1 MSEIS
6 FEWYYL
12 ICIIG
17 WWPNF
22 KIFNNNKNLTNR
34 SIFSSIAYDSP
45 SAKSPSRMAGTLWRG
60 KRSMNSGFFCS
71 TGCLTLEQKKMYRI
85 INISEIGPT
94 YAFSFHCRIFLVKVC
109 TRPPHSVLFRVRVC
123 LFPPF
128 ESTPPPYLWTP
139 LLRLFAG
146 FSCLGD
152 PPKSGTLLKTWR
164 NFRNLNPVFDQICH
178 DFQIK

>member
-17 WWPNF
+17 WWPNL
-22 KIFNNNKNLTNR
+22 KIFNNKKNLTNR

-45 SAKSPSRMAGTLWRG
+45 SAKSPSKMVGTWRRG

-71 TGCLTLEQKKMYRI
+71 SVCLTLEQEKIYRT

-109 TRPPHSVLFRVRVC
+109 KRKQILVC
-123 LFPPF
+123 LK
-128 ESTPPPYLWTP
+128 YLKQYS
-139 LLRLFAG
+139 LSAG
-146 FSCLGD
+146 
-152 PPKSGTLLKTWR
+152 
-164 NFRNLNPVFDQICH
+164 NLHYIGLPI
-178 DFQIK
+178 FQISCY